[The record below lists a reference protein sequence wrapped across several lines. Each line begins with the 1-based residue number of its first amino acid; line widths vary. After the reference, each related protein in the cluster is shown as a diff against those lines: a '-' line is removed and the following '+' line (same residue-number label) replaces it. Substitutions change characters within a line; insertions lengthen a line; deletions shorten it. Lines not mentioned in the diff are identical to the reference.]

1 MRFISYI
8 KPGGRNPLDRMMGVL
23 IGDKVAPLAAIDV
36 FYDDLPGWK
45 KRASKP
51 KAGEIPLSD
60 LQLAPPVPRDAKIV
74 CAAIN
79 YVKHGAEAKLP
90 TPTFPNLFARWA
102 SELVVDGTQIAVPA
116 DEPDGLDW
124 EVELAAIVGAAVDV
138 DERTAAEC
146 IFGYTVA
153 NDVSGRAAQL
163 QSQRSVQVNGRLG
176 KTWTRVVPSAPSSRR
191 RTLFPSQI

>member
-90 TPTFPNLFARWA
+90 TPTFQTCRAM
-102 SELVVDGTQIAVPA
+102 GI
-116 DEPDGLDW
+116 
-124 EVELAAIVGAAVDV
+124 
-138 DERTAAEC
+138 RT
-146 IFGYTVA
+146 
-153 NDVSGRAAQL
+153 
-163 QSQRSVQVNGRLG
+163 
-176 KTWTRVVPSAPSSRR
+176 RR
-191 RTLFPSQI
+191 